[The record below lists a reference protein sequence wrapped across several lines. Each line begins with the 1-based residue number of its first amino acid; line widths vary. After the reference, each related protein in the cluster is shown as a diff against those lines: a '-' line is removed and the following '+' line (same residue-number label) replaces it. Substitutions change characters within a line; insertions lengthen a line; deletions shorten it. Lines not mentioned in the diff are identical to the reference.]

1 MTTTQSAHSR
11 RDQIVIENLP
21 LVKAIALRVRASLP
35 VHVDLDDLMHA
46 GAMGLLDAATKYDSE
61 KDVTFQTYA
70 KHRIRGAML
79 DSLRQQDWASRDM
92 RRRHK
97 KFETVTRDLSV
108 ELDRSPN
115 DSEVAEKMGVGVD
128 RWRKMAAE
136 LHTVGLMSSSVRSG
150 DPENTT
156 APDFPASENSRPDS
170 ICGKAQLSAKLRV
183 AIGSLPER
191 YQNVVFMYYSKEM
204 TMKEIGS
211 TMQINE
217 SRVSQ
222 IHKTAL
228 AKMAQVLTANGIE
241 SSAAF
246 V

>member
-1 MTTTQSAHSR
+1 VTPPNVLSR
-11 RDQIVIENLP
+11 RDQIVVENLP
-21 LVKAIALRVRASLP
+21 LVKAIAHRLRANLP

-46 GAMGLLDAATKYDSE
+46 GAIGLIDAATRYDDA

-79 DSLRQQDWASRDM
+79 DSLRQLDWASRDM

-97 KFETVTRDLSV
+97 KVESVTRELAV
-108 ELDRSPN
+108 ELDREPEE
-115 DSEVAEKMGVGVD
+115 SELAQKMGVGIN
-128 RWRKMAAE
+128 RWRQMAVE
-136 LHTVGLMSSSVRSG
+136 LNTVGLVSASSRKT
-150 DPENTT
+150 DAENTMT
-156 APDFPASENSRPDS
+156 PEFPASDDCRPDQV
-170 ICGKAQLSAKLRV
+170 CEKAQLSAKLTL
-183 AIGSLPER
+183 AIGTLPER
-191 YQNVVFMYYSKEM
+191 YREVVFMYYSQEL

-211 TMQINE
+211 KMQINE

-228 AKMAQVLTANGIE
+228 EKLAVVLSSNGIE
-241 SSAAF
+241 TSAAL